1 MFSTAGVLGW
11 DDPHTMPNYEVHRGY
26 LRSLWIVPTV
36 LGGLFAITM
45 IGRFMATAMYYGALD
60 VKEQLKSLKPG
71 SRRDTRQEASSSAV
85 EGGGAPGSVAAEI
98 EALPSRASTL
108 YGGEGEESGEEEE
121 TKSTLLKRWD
131 RGAEAARKAFFLS
144 LLIATIC
151 SLPIEYMCSG
161 SPDLMPVPECTTCLT
176 NGASLATVIL
186 SWVFFALSVVWVFL
200 DLGLAHGISVAGTS
214 LLMTLLAQPLIV
226 AAFIITFRRW
236 RELRDRTC

>member
-1 MFSTAGVLGW
+1 MPSNSETCLLTTFFLSLTSFVLVSISFGNYHRNMFSTAGVLGW

-71 SRRDTRQEASSSAV
+71 SRRDSRQEASSSAG

-108 YGGEGEESGEEEE
+108 YGGEGEERGEEEE
-121 TKSTLLKRWD
+121 TKSTL
-131 RGAEAARKAFFLS
+131 
-144 LLIATIC
+144 
-151 SLPIEYMCSG
+151 
-161 SPDLMPVPECTTCLT
+161 VCTR
-176 NGASLATVIL
+176 SIL
-186 SWVFFALSVVWVFL
+186 STRHNDKTLALT
-200 DLGLAHGISVAGTS
+200 VAFPI
-214 LLMTLLAQPLIV
+214 LFQPHS
-226 AAFIITFRRW
+226 
-236 RELRDRTC
+236 